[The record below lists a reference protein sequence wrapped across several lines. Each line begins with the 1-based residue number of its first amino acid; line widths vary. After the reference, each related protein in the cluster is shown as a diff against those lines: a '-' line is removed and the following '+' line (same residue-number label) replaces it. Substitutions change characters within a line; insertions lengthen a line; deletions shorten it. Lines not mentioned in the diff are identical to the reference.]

1 MRAFAFEHLDLASA
15 DAVAEVFYRAA
26 EASRTTACRRGSIEV
41 VEAPG
46 RLIATGDL
54 HDNPQHFAALVRL
67 AGLSGDPAETPA
79 DERSHLT
86 LHELIH
92 GENLVG
98 GIDFSYRALARVAA
112 LKAAFP
118 EHVHVLLANHELAQI
133 VGSGI
138 VKDGVRV
145 VEAFNDGV
153 ERMFGDDADRV
164 HAGIEAFV
172 RAMPLA
178 LRCETPRG
186 RILCSHSVP
195 SPAMMGRFDVGILD
209 RDLTDDDYQPL
220 KGSAH
225 MMVWGRHY
233 DAESLEDLVE
243 RWGVTMFVLGH
254 EKVPE
259 GARFV
264 PPCAVVLNSDHANGV
279 YLPIDLASPPDP
291 QEAPLFAERLGVPPE
306 TTG

>member
-1 MRAFAFEHLDLASA
+1 MDVHAFGDLDLGSVDVVCQTLRA
-15 DAVAEVFYRAA
+15 AA
-26 EASRTTACRRGSIEV
+26 EASRDAVCRRGSV
-41 VEAPG
+41 DWVEAPG
-46 RLIATGDL
+46 SLVATGDI
-54 HDNPQHFAALVRL
+54 HDNPLHLSRVIGA
-67 AGLSGDPAETPA
+67 AGLHGDPDDTPES
-79 DERSHLT
+79 ERSHLT

-92 GENLVG
+92 GEHLMG
-98 GIDFSYRALARVAA
+98 GVDFSFRALTRVAA
-112 LKAAFP
+112 LKVAFP

-153 ERMFGDDADRV
+153 ARVFGDDADQV
-164 HAGIEAFV
+164 HAAIEAFV

-186 RILCSHSVP
+186 VIQCSHSVP

-209 RDLTDDDYQPL
+209 RELTDEDYQPL
-220 KGSAH
+220 TGSAH

-279 YLPIDLASPPDP
+279 YLPIDLTEPPEP
-291 QEAPLFAERLGVPPE
+291 EEAPTRARRLAEPVYE
-306 TTG
+306 

>member
-1 MRAFAFEHLDLASA
+1 MDVYAFDDLDLGSVDVVCQTLEA
-15 DAVAEVFYRAA
+15 AA
-26 EASRTTACRRGSIEV
+26 EASHDASCRRGSV
-41 VEAPG
+41 DWVEAPG
-46 RLIATGDL
+46 SLVATGDI
-54 HDNPQHFAALVRL
+54 HDNPLHLSRVIEA
-67 AGLSGDPAETPA
+67 AGLHGDPHETAES
-79 DERSHLT
+79 ERSHLT

-92 GENLVG
+92 GEHLMG
-98 GIDFSYRALARVAA
+98 GVDFSFRALTRVAS
-112 LKAAFP
+112 LKAAYP

-153 ERMFGDDADRV
+153 ARVFGDEADRV
-164 HAGIEAFV
+164 HAAIEAFV

-186 RILCSHSVP
+186 VIQCSHSVP

-209 RDLTDDDYQPL
+209 RELTDDDYRPL
-220 KGSAH
+220 TGSAH

-279 YLPIDLASPPDP
+279 YLPIDLT
-291 QEAPLFAERLGVPPE
+291 EPPE
-306 TTG
+306 PEAAPTRARRLAEPVFE

>member
-1 MRAFAFEHLDLASA
+1 MQVHAFDGLDLTSA
-15 DAVAEVFYRAA
+15 DEVCRLFEAAA
-26 EASRTTACRRGSIEV
+26 EASFDAVCRRGSIDW

-46 RLIATGDL
+46 RLVATGDI
-54 HDNPQHFAALVRL
+54 HDNPLHLSRVIEA
-67 AGLSGDPAETPA
+67 AGLNGDPSETP
-79 DERSHLT
+79 DSERSHLT

-92 GENLVG
+92 GEHLVG
-98 GIDFSYRALARVAA
+98 GVDFSYRALARVAA

-133 VGSGI
+133 IGSGI

-153 ERMFGDDADRV
+153 DRVFGDDSERV
-164 HAGIEAFV
+164 QAAIGLFV

-178 LRCETPRG
+178 LRCDTPRG
-186 RILCSHSVP
+186 VIQCSHSVP

-209 RDLTDDDYQPL
+209 RDLTEEDYKPL
-220 KGSAH
+220 TGSAH

-243 RWGVTMFVLGH
+243 RWGVTMFILGH

-264 PPCAVVLNSDHANGV
+264 EPCAVVLNSDHGNGV
-279 YLPIDLASPPDP
+279 YLPIDLTEPPAP
-291 QEAPLFAERLGVPPE
+291 EAAPLEARRLAEPVLE
-306 TTG
+306 

>member
-1 MRAFAFEHLDLASA
+1 MHAHAFEGLDLQSA
-15 DAVAEVFYRAA
+15 GEVCRTLELAA
-26 EASRTTACRRGSIEV
+26 EAGHDASCRRGSVDWIEV
-41 VEAPG
+41 PG
-46 RLIATGDL
+46 RLVATGDI
-54 HDNPQHFAALVRL
+54 HDNPLHLARVIEA
-67 AGLSGDPAETPA
+67 AGLDGDPADTP
-79 DERSHLT
+79 ESELSHLT

-98 GIDFSYRALARVAA
+98 GVDFSYRALTRVAA
-112 LKAAFP
+112 LKAAYP

-153 ERMFGDDADRV
+153 DRVFGDDADRV
-164 HAGIEAFV
+164 QAAIGMFV
-172 RAMPLA
+172 RSMPLA

-186 RILCSHSVP
+186 VIQCSHSVP
-195 SPAMMGRFDVGILD
+195 SPAMMGRFDASVLD
-209 RDLTDDDYQPL
+209 RDLTDEDYRPL
-220 KGSAH
+220 TGSAH

-264 PPCAVVLNSDHANGV
+264 EPCAVVLNSDHGNGV
-279 YLPIDLASPPDP
+279 YLPMDLAEPPAP
-291 QEAPLFAERLGVPPE
+291 VEAPSLARRLSEPVLE
-306 TTG
+306 

>member
-1 MRAFAFEHLDLASA
+1 MQVHAFEGLDLTSVDEVCRILESAAAASF
-15 DAVAEVFYRAA
+15 DAV
-26 EASRTTACRRGSIEV
+26 CRRGSV
-41 VEAPG
+41 DWVEAPG
-46 RLIATGDL
+46 RLVATGDI
-54 HDNPQHFAALVRL
+54 HDNPLHLSRVIEA
-67 AGLSGDPAETPA
+67 AGLHGDPADTP
-79 DERSHLT
+79 DSERSHLT

-92 GENLVG
+92 GDNLLG
-98 GIDFSYRALARVAA
+98 GVDFSYRALTRVAA

-153 ERMFGDDADRV
+153 ERVFGDDADRV
-164 HAGIEAFV
+164 HGAIASFV

-178 LRCETPRG
+178 LRCDTPRG
-186 RILCSHSVP
+186 VIQCSHSVP

-209 RDLTDDDYQPL
+209 RDLTEADYKPL
-220 KGSAH
+220 TGSAH

-259 GARFV
+259 GVRFV
-264 PPCAVVLNSDHANGV
+264 EPCAVVLNSDHANGV
-279 YLPIDLASPPDP
+279 YLPMDLTEPPEP
-291 QEAPLFAERLGVPPE
+291 AEAPQMARRLAEPVYD
-306 TTG
+306 

>member
-1 MRAFAFEHLDLASA
+1 MDVHAFQGLDLSSV
-15 DAVAEVFYRAA
+15 DEVCHTLEAAA
-26 EASRTTACRRGSIEV
+26 EAGLNAACRRGPIDW
-41 VEAPG
+41 VEGPG
-46 RLIATGDL
+46 RLIATGDI
-54 HDNPQHFAALVRL
+54 HDNPLHLSRIIEA
-67 AGLSGDPAETPA
+67 AGLDGDPEQTPES
-79 DERSHLT
+79 ERSHVT

-92 GENLVG
+92 GEHLMG
-98 GIDFSYRALARVAA
+98 GVDFSYRALTRVAA
-112 LKAAFP
+112 LKRAFP

-153 ERMFGDDADRV
+153 ERVFGDDAARV
-164 HAGIEAFV
+164 HEAIEVFV
-172 RAMPLA
+172 RSMPLA

-186 RILCSHSVP
+186 VIQCSHSVP
-195 SPAMMGRFDVGILD
+195 SPAMMGRFDASVLD
-209 RDLTDDDYQPL
+209 RDLAEDDYRPL
-220 KGSAH
+220 TGSAH

-243 RWGVTMFVLGH
+243 RWGVTMFILGH

-264 PPCAVVLNSDHANGV
+264 EPCAVVLNSDHGNGV
-279 YLPIDLASPPDP
+279 YLPIDLAN
-291 QEAPLFAERLGVPPE
+291 PPE
-306 TTG
+306 PRDAPRSAKRLSEPVSS

>member
-1 MRAFAFEHLDLASA
+1 MHVYAFEDLDLSSV
-15 DAVAEVFYRAA
+15 DVVCQTLESAA
-26 EASRTTACRRGSIEV
+26 EASRDASCRRGSIDWI
-41 VEAPG
+41 EAPG
-46 RLIATGDL
+46 SLVATGDI
-54 HDNPQHFAALVRL
+54 HDNPLHLSRVIEA
-67 AGLSGDPAETPA
+67 AGLHGDPAETA
-79 DERSHLT
+79 ESERSHLT

-92 GENLVG
+92 GEHLMG
-98 GIDFSYRALARVAA
+98 GVDFSFRALTRVAA

-153 ERMFGDDADRV
+153 ARVFGDDADRV
-164 HAGIEAFV
+164 HEAIAAFV

-186 RILCSHSVP
+186 VIQCSHSVP
-195 SPAMMGRFDVGILD
+195 SPAMMGRFDVGVLD
-209 RDLTDDDYQPL
+209 RDLTDEDYQPL
-220 KGSAH
+220 TGSAH

-279 YLPIDLASPPDP
+279 YLPMDLTEPPEP
-291 QEAPLFAERLGVPPE
+291 EEAPSRARRLAEPVYE
-306 TTG
+306 

>member
-1 MRAFAFEHLDLASA
+1 MQIHAFEGLDLASV
-15 DAVAEVFYRAA
+15 DEVCRTLELAA
-26 EASRTTACRRGSIEV
+26 EAGFDASCRRGAVDWVS
-41 VEAPG
+41 APG
-46 RLIATGDL
+46 RLVATGDI
-54 HDNPQHFAALVRL
+54 HDNPLHFARVIEAARL
-67 AGLSGDPAETPA
+67 DGDPASTPEA
-79 DERSHLT
+79 ARSHVT

-92 GENLVG
+92 GEHLVG
-98 GIDFSYRALARVAA
+98 GADFSYRALTRVAA

-153 ERMFGDDADRV
+153 ELVFGDDAARV
-164 HAGIEAFV
+164 HAAIEVFV
-172 RAMPLA
+172 RSMPLA

-186 RILCSHSVP
+186 VIQCSHSVP
-195 SPAMMGRFDVGILD
+195 SPAMMGRFDAGVLD
-209 RDLTDDDYQPL
+209 RALTDEDYRPL
-220 KGSAH
+220 TGSAH

-233 DAESLEDLVE
+233 DADSLEDLVE

-259 GARFV
+259 GAKFV
-264 PPCAVVLNSDHANGV
+264 EPCAVVLNSDHRNGV
-279 YLPIDLASPPDP
+279 YLPMDLGAPPDP
-291 QEAPLFAERLGVPPE
+291 RDAPGLAKRLSEPVMD
-306 TTG
+306 

>member
-1 MRAFAFEHLDLASA
+1 MQVHAFDGLDLASVDEVCRIFESA
-15 DAVAEVFYRAA
+15 AASCRDAV
-26 EASRTTACRRGSIEV
+26 CRRGSV
-41 VEAPG
+41 DWVDAPG
-46 RLIATGDL
+46 RLVATGDI
-54 HDNPQHFAALVRL
+54 HDNPLHLSRVIEA
-67 AGLSGDPAETPA
+67 AGLDGDPAETPES
-79 DERSHLT
+79 ERSHLT

-98 GIDFSYRALARVAA
+98 GVDFSYRALTRVAA

-133 VGSGI
+133 IGSGI

-153 ERMFGDDADRV
+153 MRVFGDDADRV
-164 HAGIEAFV
+164 HEAIAEFV

-186 RILCSHSVP
+186 VIQCSHSVP
-195 SPAMMGRFDVGILD
+195 SPAMMGRFDVGVLD
-209 RDLTDDDYQPL
+209 RELTREDYQPL
-220 KGSAH
+220 TGSAH

-264 PPCAVVLNSDHANGV
+264 EPCAVVLNSDHANGV
-279 YLPIDLASPPDP
+279 YLPIDLTEPPAP
-291 QEAPLFAERLGVPPE
+291 EAAPSLARRLAEPVLE
-306 TTG
+306 

>member
-1 MRAFAFEHLDLASA
+1 MHVHAFEGLDLASVDEVCRTLEA
-15 DAVAEVFYRAA
+15 AAVACLDAV
-26 EASRTTACRRGSIEV
+26 CRRGSV
-41 VEAPG
+41 DWVEAPG
-46 RLIATGDL
+46 RLIATGDI
-54 HDNPQHFAALVRL
+54 HDNPLHLSRVIEA
-67 AGLSGDPAETPA
+67 AGLNGDPEATIES
-79 DERSHLT
+79 ERSHLT

-92 GENLVG
+92 GEHLVG
-98 GIDFSYRALARVAA
+98 GVDFSYRALTRVAA

-153 ERMFGDDADRV
+153 ARVFGDDAERV
-164 HAGIEAFV
+164 HEAIGAFV

-178 LRCETPRG
+178 LRCDTPRG
-186 RILCSHSVP
+186 VIQCSHSVP

-209 RDLTDDDYQPL
+209 RELTEADYQPMT
-220 KGSAH
+220 GSAH

-233 DAESLEDLVE
+233 DADSLEDLVE

-264 PPCAVVLNSDHANGV
+264 APCAVLLNSDHANGV
-279 YLPIDLASPPDP
+279 YLPIDLTEPPAP
-291 QEAPLFAERLGVPPE
+291 EEAPMYARRLAEPVYE
-306 TTG
+306 